1 MSARTAALWL
11 CVGLGASLIGACR
24 PRQVAPPP
32 QAAATATQD
41 ASSPLD
47 RPLTPRA
54 RRWVEATLGSL
65 SLERKAAQL
74 VFVRAPGYYQNPRT
88 SEARALREL
97 VEDVGVGGVI
107 VFDCEVDALPRL
119 LNGLQRVAAVPL
131 LVAADLERGLAF
143 RVRRGVVPLPYA
155 MAVGATHS
163 EQAARTTGEITAREA
178 RALGIHWGFAPV
190 ADVNNNPANPVI
202 NIRSYGE
209 DPEWVAR
216 LTAAFVRG
224 ARAGGLLTTVKHFPG
239 HGDTA
244 IDTHLALA
252 TVAAD
257 RARLDAVELLP
268 FRRAI
273 EARVDA
279 VMLGHVA
286 VPALDAQGTPAS
298 LSQPITTGLLRGALG
313 FGGLIVTDALEMEG
327 VRPAWTGEAAVRA
340 VQAGADLVLMPTDA
354 RVATQALVHAVHE
367 GQLSVAQID
376 AALRRLL
383 EAKARLGLHEQRLV
397 DPEALAA
404 SVGRPEDSARALDIA
419 RASLTVVRNQ
429 DDVLPLH
436 AEEPL
441 RVLHVVL
448 ASDAG
453 NSAIQGTL
461 EEELTARRVPFET
474 RSLGPEPA
482 AAQID
487 ALVAAASQATHVVA
501 SVFVQ
506 VRSRKGTTDM
516 VSPHVEALRRLAAT
530 GRPLIVFAFGSPYL
544 LAQAPELRTYVC
556 AYGAAESS
564 QRAAIGLLF
573 GEFAARG
580 RLPVTLPGLAA
591 LGAGVQIPARSHG
604 WSPVAR
610 PEDAG
615 FRADGLRDVDA
626 LLERFVAER
635 AFPGAVLAVGHAG
648 RLAHLRAYGRL
659 SYDPQAAPVAVDTL
673 YDIASLTKVVATT
686 TMAMM
691 LVDERRLDLER
702 PVQAFLPGFRGEHK
716 DVVTVRHLLTHS
728 SGLDWWA
735 PLFKELTG
743 HAAYLE
749 RIQALPL
756 VYPPGSKSL
765 YSDLGVILLGEILER
780 VAGESLERFTARR
793 LFGPLGMHDTRYRP
807 GRELLARV
815 APTERDAWR
824 GRVLRGEVHDENAF
838 ALGGVAPHAGL
849 FSSAPDLARF
859 AQLLADGGVFENRR
873 LVARTTVELFTRRA
887 GVPASSRALG
897 WDTKSEGSAAG
908 TLFSDQS
915 FGHTGFTGTSLW
927 VDPTR
932 RLFAV
937 LLTNRV
943 HPTRENQAIRQARP
957 AVHDAIVRA
966 LVTP

>member
-1 MSARTAALWL
+1 MRPSRALLGL
-11 CVGLGASLIGACR
+11 CAGLCLASACR

-32 QAAATATQD
+32 QAAASTARAAT
-41 ASSPLD
+41 SPLD
-47 RPLTPRA
+47 RPLTA
-54 RRWVEATLGSL
+54 RGQRWVEATLARL

-97 VEDVGVGGVI
+97 VEGLGVGGVI
-107 VFDCEVDALPRL
+107 VFDCEVEALPRL
-119 LNGLQRVAAVPL
+119 LNGLQRAADLPL

-155 MAVGATHS
+155 MAVGATYS
-163 EQAARTTGEITAREA
+163 EEAARTTGEITAREA

-224 ARAGGLLTTVKHFPG
+224 ARGGGLLTTVKHFPG

-252 TVAAD
+252 TVGAD

-298 LSQPITTGLLRGALG
+298 LSQPITTGLLRGGLG

-340 VQAGADLVLMPTDA
+340 VQAGADLVLMPSDA
-354 RVATQALVHAVHE
+354 RVATQALVRAVHE
-367 GQLSVAQID
+367 GQLTVAQID
-376 AALRRLL
+376 SALRRLL

-397 DPEALAA
+397 DADALGA
-404 SVGRPEDSARALDIA
+404 SVGRPEDTARALDIA

-429 DDVLPLH
+429 DGVLPLH
-436 AEEPL
+436 AEDPL
-441 RVLHVVL
+441 RVLHIVL
-448 ASDAG
+448 ASDVG
-453 NSAIQGTL
+453 NSAIQGIL
-461 EEELTARRVPFET
+461 EDELAARRVPFET
-474 RSLGPEPA
+474 RTLGPEPS

-487 ALVAAASQATHVVA
+487 ALAAAVGQASHVVA

-516 VSPHVEALRRLAAT
+516 VAPHVEVLRRLSAS
-530 GRPLIVFAFGSPYL
+530 GRPVIVLAFGSPYL
-544 LAQAPELRTYVC
+544 LAQVPELRTYVC

-580 RLPVTLPGLAA
+580 RLPVTLPGLHA
-591 LGAGVQIPARSHG
+591 LGDGLQVPARSHG
-604 WSPVAR
+604 WSVATS
-610 PEDAG
+610 PEEAG

-648 RLAHLRAYGRL
+648 RLAHLRAYGHL
-659 SYDPQAAPVAVDTL
+659 SYDTGAAPARLDTL
-673 YDIASLTKVVATT
+673 YDLASLTKVVATT

-691 LVDERRLDLER
+691 LVDERRLDLDR

-716 DVVTVRHLLTHS
+716 DEVTVRHLLTHS

-735 PLFKELTG
+735 PLFKEIKG
-743 HAAYLE
+743 QAAYVQ

-756 VYPPGSKSL
+756 VYTPGSKSL

-780 VAGESLERFTARR
+780 VAGESLESFTARR
-793 LFGPLGMHDTRYRP
+793 LFGPLGLHDTHYRP
-807 GRELLARV
+807 GRELLTRI
-815 APTERDAWR
+815 APTERDTWR
-824 GRVLRGEVHDENAF
+824 GRVLQGEVHDENAF

-849 FSSAPDLARF
+849 FSTAPDLARF
-859 AQLLADGGVFENRR
+859 AQMLADGGLFENRR
-873 LVARTTVELFTRRA
+873 LVSRATLELFTRRA
-887 GVPASSRALG
+887 GVPDSSRALG
-897 WDTKSEGSAAG
+897 WDTRSAGSSAG
-908 TLFSDQS
+908 TLFSDDS

-927 VDPTR
+927 VDPSR
-932 RLFAV
+932 RLFVV

-943 HPTRENQAIRQARP
+943 HPTRENQAIRQVRP
-957 AVHDAIVRA
+957 AVHDALVRA